1 MTWSVMVVLPE
12 DSGPKTSMTRPRG
25 KPPTPRAASKEM
37 EPVEMTEMG
46 PMASL
51 APSRMT
57 EPFPNCFSSCESAVS
72 MALLRSSATVRVSSV
87 GSNVK
92 AESTP
97 RAVQKQKKSE
107 DSQSGKLVQNRHP
120 HPPPLIFA
128 QSLDSK

>member
-1 MTWSVMVVLPE
+1 MVVLPE

-51 APSRMT
+51 APRRMT
-57 EPFPNCFSSCESAVS
+57 EPLPNCFSSCESAVS
-72 MALLRSSATVRVSSV
+72 MALLRSSATVRVSYAV
-87 GSNVK
+87 RCWVLVK

-97 RAVQKQKKSE
+97 GAAQKQKKSE
-107 DSQSGKLVQNRHP
+107 DSQCGKQVHNQHP
-120 HPPPLIFA
+120 LPPLYKANNRF
-128 QSLDSK
+128 